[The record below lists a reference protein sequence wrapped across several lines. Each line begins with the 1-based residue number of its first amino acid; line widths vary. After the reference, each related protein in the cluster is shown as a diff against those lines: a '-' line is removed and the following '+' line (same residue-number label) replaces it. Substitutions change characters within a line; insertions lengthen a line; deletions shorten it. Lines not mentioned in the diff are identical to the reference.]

1 MTSIFEDKAH
11 KDIISRIHNLE
22 ENSQP
27 NWGKMNVSQMLH
39 HCQAPLN
46 IMFQKKDYGLKPF
59 WLVTLLFKKSLYNDK
74 SWRKNLPTA
83 KQLKVNSSK
92 DFSSEKK
99 QLLSLVE
106 EVIHHKNK
114 TNWEPHPSFGTF
126 TPQQW
131 GQLQFKHLDH
141 HLIQFGV

>member
-11 KDIISRIHNLE
+11 KDIVSRIHSLE

-27 NWGKMNVSQMLH
+27 LWGKMNVSQMLH

-46 IMFQKKDYGLKPF
+46 IMLQKKDYGLKPF
-59 WLVTLLFKKSLYNDK
+59 WLITLFFKKSLYNDK
-74 SWRKNLPTA
+74 PWRKNLPTA

-106 EVIHHKNK
+106 EVMLNK
-114 TNWEPHPSFGTF
+114 DKTSWEPHPSFGTF

-141 HLIQFGV
+141 HLTQFGV

>member
-11 KDIISRIHNLE
+11 KDIVSRIHSLE

-27 NWGKMNVSQMLH
+27 LWGKMNVSQMLH

-46 IMFQKKDYGLKPF
+46 IMLQKKDYGLKPF
-59 WLVTLLFKKSLYNDK
+59 WLITLFFKKSLYNDK
-74 SWRKNLPTA
+74 PWRKNLPTA

-106 EVIHHKNK
+106 EVMLHKDK
-114 TNWEPHPSFGTF
+114 TSWEPHPSFGRF

-141 HLIQFGV
+141 HLTQFGV

>member
-11 KDIISRIHNLE
+11 KDIISRIHSLE

-27 NWGKMNVSQMLH
+27 LWGKMNVSQMLH

-46 IMFQKKDYGLKPF
+46 IMLQKKDYGLKPF
-59 WLVTLLFKKSLYNDK
+59 WLITLFFKKSLYNDK
-74 SWRKNLPTA
+74 PWRKNLPTA
-83 KQLKVNSSK
+83 KQLKVNSTK

-106 EVIHHKNK
+106 EVMLHKDK
-114 TNWEPHPSFGTF
+114 TSWEPHPSFGTF
-126 TPQQW
+126 TSQQW

-141 HLIQFGV
+141 HLTQFGV

>member
-11 KDIISRIHNLE
+11 KDIVSRIHSLE

-27 NWGKMNVSQMLH
+27 LWGKMNVSQMLH

-46 IMFQKKDYGLKPF
+46 IMLQKKDYDLKPF
-59 WLVTLLFKKSLYNDK
+59 WLITLFFKKSLYNDK
-74 SWRKNLPTA
+74 PWRKNLPTA
-83 KQLKVNSSK
+83 KQLKVNSTK

-106 EVIHHKNK
+106 EVMLHKDK
-114 TNWEPHPSFGTF
+114 TSWEPHPSFGTF

-141 HLIQFGV
+141 HLTQFGV